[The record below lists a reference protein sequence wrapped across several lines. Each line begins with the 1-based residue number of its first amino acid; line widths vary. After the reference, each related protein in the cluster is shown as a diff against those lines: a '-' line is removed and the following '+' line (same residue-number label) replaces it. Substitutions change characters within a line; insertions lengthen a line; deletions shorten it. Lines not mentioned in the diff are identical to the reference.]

1 MKGPIPSTPS
11 GAPVETK
18 KMEENRML
26 QEAMD
31 VMQKQTEE
39 YEKEIRSLKDKS
51 RPTRSNVR
59 TAGGSRATPKSS
71 SMDLEATL
79 NQLGQASG
87 SKPPGS
93 TSRDVLLE
101 SVSLESAL
109 FRPALSSAVQSSI
122 YWKSKAMESALSKL
136 APLNVSTGNKAR
148 KALDNLFSLRGNDE
162 TNGLDCMN
170 EIAMAMS
177 EVRLVNASF
186 SIVDLSKNDVPA
198 REQLSCEKQKK
209 RMAEQRLLNAAS
221 CFSAKTDYDSP
232 LSSRLETREATVIGR
247 ITLPCRDGMG
257 YVVPMTVT
265 SADLRNLHS
274 FLVQ

>member
-1 MKGPIPSTPS
+1 
-11 GAPVETK
+11 
-18 KMEENRML
+18 ML

-31 VMQKQTEE
+31 VMQKQAEE

-93 TSRDVLLE
+93 SSRDVLLE
-101 SVSLESAL
+101 SVSLETAL

-136 APLNVSTGNKAR
+136 APLNVSAGNKAR

-162 TNGLDCMN
+162 TNELDCTN
-170 EIAMAMS
+170 EIALAKS

-186 SIVDLSKNDVPA
+186 SIVDLSKNDVSA
-198 REQLSCEKQKK
+198 REQLSCEQQKK

-221 CFSAKTDYDSP
+221 CFSAKTDYHSSP
-232 LSSRLETREATVIGR
+232 SPRLETREATVIGR